1 MSSIAALDSF
11 MLPLKQ
17 ILDRDGVNEVSINR
31 PFEVWIEFK
40 GDMIREELPTFD
52 LEHLK
57 SLGRLVAQATEQRL
71 SEEEP
76 LLSATLPNGF
86 RIQIVFPPAC
96 EQGSVVIS
104 IRKPAIL
111 KWTLEDYDK
120 MGMFDATSVG
130 EIEDKNSLILSKL
143 LQLNRIKE
151 FLQRSVLYKKNI
163 IISGGTST
171 GKTTFTNAVIRSIP
185 HEERLITVEDARE
198 IDLSFHPNR
207 VHLIASKG
215 GQGRSKVTTQDLIEA
230 CLRLRPERIIVG
242 ELRGTEAFSFLR
254 AINTGH
260 PGSISTLHADTPLMA
275 IEQLKMMVMQAGLGM
290 TPSEIT
296 SYIRNV
302 IDVIV
307 QLKRGNK
314 GRRYISE
321 IYFRPIHDPNLKN
334 KIE

>member
-1 MSSIAALDSF
+1 MSSVAALDSF

-17 ILDRDGVNEVSINR
+17 ILERDGVNEVSINR
-31 PFEVWIEFK
+31 PYEVWIEFK

-57 SLGRLVAQATEQRL
+57 SMGRLVAQATEQRL

-76 LLSATLPNGF
+76 LLSATLPNGY

-104 IRKPAIL
+104 IRKPAVL

-120 MGMFDATSVG
+120 MGMFDSTSVG

-151 FLQRSVLYKKNI
+151 FLERCVLYKKNI

-171 GKTTFTNAVIRSIP
+171 GKTTFTNAVIRAIP

-198 IDLSFHPNR
+198 IDLSSHPNR

-290 TPSEIT
+290 TPIEIA

-302 IDVIV
+302 VDVIV

-321 IYFRPIHDPNLKN
+321 IYFRPLHDSNYKN
-334 KIE
+334 KDS